1 MPMLLHSSYV
11 QILAYL
17 YTGVS
22 LDPAYNVKPRKMQTL
37 QWLLPFWIGFV
48 CQPLDPLFHQ
58 SGKNRNCKNSGN
70 LGEVKKIHD
79 QFATFDWI
87 WPCLRVGI
95 ESDTVLKAF

>member
-58 SGKNRNCKNSGN
+58 SGISQKLQK
-70 LGEVKKIHD
+70 
-79 QFATFDWI
+79 QW
-87 WPCLRVGI
+87 
-95 ESDTVLKAF
+95 